1 MLIIKDLNL
10 KLNGFSL
17 NGINLHIKR
26 GEYFTILG
34 PTGSGKTLL
43 LETISGRFKLSKGE
57 IFIDGIKVNNV
68 HPGMRGIGYVPQDY
82 LLFPHMTVRENITI
96 GGATLREDIIELLNI
111 KGILDRYPENLSGGE
126 KQRVSLAR
134 ALVRNP
140 KVLLLDEPTTA
151 LDPKIKRKVWLELK
165 RVKKKFSLT
174 VIHVTHDF
182 EEALFLSDRI
192 GVINNGSFEQI
203 GTPTEIFR
211 TPRSRFVAEFVE
223 VENIFRGVGKG
234 YLIVINPDFKLR
246 VKKEIYG
253 DTYIA
258 VRPED
263 VIIKLKRDGKENE
276 FEGEIVE
283 IANRGAF
290 YQIDVYAGVDFISLM
305 PKREFEKK
313 NFKVGESVVIE
324 IKPEEVHLF

>member
-10 KLNGFSL
+10 DLGNFSL
-17 NGINLHIKR
+17 KSIDVHIKK

-43 LETISGRFKLSKGE
+43 LETISGRFRIDKGKIIIGGE
-57 IFIDGIKVNNV
+57 RVDHL
-68 HPGMRGIGYVPQDY
+68 HPAKRGIGYVPQDY

-96 GGATLREDIIELLNI
+96 GGACLKDEVIKLLKIER
-111 KGILDRYPENLSGGE
+111 ILDRYPENLSGGE

-140 KVLLLDEPTTA
+140 KILLLDEPTTA
-151 LDPKIKRKVWLELK
+151 LDPQIKRKIWLELK
-165 RVKKKFSLT
+165 KIKKDLSLT
-174 VIHVTHDF
+174 IVHVTHDF

-192 GVINNGSFEQI
+192 GVINKGRFEQI

-211 TPRSRFVAEFVE
+211 RPKSRFVAEFVE
-223 VENIFRGVGKG
+223 IENIFKG
-234 YLIVINPDFKLR
+234 SGEGHYIIIKPGFKL
-246 VKKEIYG
+246 KTKEEFH
-253 DTYIA
+253 DDVFVA

-263 VIIKLKRDGKENE
+263 VIIKMRKEGRENE

-290 YQIDVYAGVDFISLM
+290 YQIEVYIGVSLVSLM
-305 PKREFEKK
+305 PRRDFERM
-313 NFKVGESVVIE
+313 NFKVGDMVVIE
-324 IKPEEVHLF
+324 INPEEVHVF